1 MEIKTDREVL
11 EYISQKL
18 KSQIEDLEEFDNK
31 LNETEE
37 IINRN
42 NLEGVNSII
51 ENGSI
56 DLLENLNKGLI
67 ENLEELVY
75 GAETIADMFETL
87 DTKLSKAA
95 SKQC

>member
-11 EYISQKL
+11 EYVSKIL
-18 KSQIEDLEEFDNK
+18 KSQIEDLEEFDSK

-37 IINRN
+37 TINSN

-56 DLLENLNKGLI
+56 DLLENLNRGLI
-67 ENLEELVY
+67 ENLEELVN
-75 GAETIADMFETL
+75 GVEAVVDTFEVL
-87 DTKLSKAA
+87 DTKLSKEA
-95 SKQC
+95 SK

>member
-11 EYISQKL
+11 EHVSKILKL
-18 KSQIEDLEEFDNK
+18 QIEELEEFDSK

-37 IINRN
+37 TINSN

-56 DLLENLNKGLI
+56 DLLENLNRGLI
-67 ENLEELVY
+67 QNLEELVT
-75 GAETIADMFETL
+75 GVEAVADTFETL
-87 DTKLSKAA
+87 DTKLNEEVSK
-95 SKQC
+95 